1 MTMVILILMIIYQE
15 GEALVQGLCFVDSY
29 EGGCH
34 GNDPTGLQRM
44 VPALQ
49 FGSRQK
55 HKVLCT
61 VASGETVCA
70 TLPVGGKAL
79 R

>member
-1 MTMVILILMIIYQE
+1 MTMVILILMIIYKE

-44 VPALQ
+44 VPAL
-49 FGSRQK
+49 
-55 HKVLCT
+55 
-61 VASGETVCA
+61 
-70 TLPVGGKAL
+70 
-79 R
+79 